1 MKDMD
6 LYGSVQKAKKKND
19 RSSIQHI
26 LERLEPKI
34 KQTVISMERRY
45 QEDVEQEVK
54 LRVMEAVRGYDT
66 DHLPTLKELLEK
78 TKEGQAVLEKLK
90 NDKC

>member
-1 MKDMD
+1 MD
-6 LYGSVQKAKKKND
+6 LYGSVQKAKKNKD

-34 KQTVISMERRY
+34 KQTVVSMERRY

-54 LRVMEAVRGYDT
+54 LRIMEAVRGYDT
-66 DHLPTLKELLEK
+66 DHLPTLKELLGK
-78 TKEGQAVLEKLK
+78 TKGGQAVLEKMK
-90 NDKC
+90 DDNC